1 MKITQAYI
9 TIDRLH
15 FFARHGVMEQ
25 ERTVGNEFEVSA
37 TLAYDASRAI
47 DSDDV
52 ADAVSYA
59 DAVTII
65 SREMSQPSALLEHV
79 AGRIARALLDGLP
92 ALSGGTVTVTKLHPP
107 IPGQAVSASFTVAF
121 TR

>member
-1 MKITQAYI
+1 MKVTQSHITL
-9 TIDRLH
+9 DRLR

-37 TLAYDASRAI
+37 NLVYDATRAME
-47 DSDDV
+47 SDDI

-59 DAVTII
+59 DAAGVIA
-65 SREMSQPSALLEHV
+65 REMDQSSALLEHV
-79 AGRIARALLDGLP
+79 TARIARALLDSLP
-92 ALSGGTVTVTKLHPP
+92 AVTSGTVTVTKLHPP
-107 IPGQAVSASFTVAF
+107 FSGQDASASFTLAF

>member
-9 TIDRLH
+9 TLDRLH

-92 ALSGGTVTVTKLHPP
+92 ALSGGTVTVTKQHPP

>member
-1 MKITQAYI
+1 MKVTQSYI
-9 TIDRLH
+9 TLDRLR

-37 TLAYDASRAI
+37 TLAYDATGAMES
-47 DSDDV
+47 DSI

-59 DAVTII
+59 DAAEVIA
-65 SREMSQPSALLEHV
+65 REMARPSALLEHV
-79 AGRIARALLDGLP
+79 TGRIARALLDSLP
-92 ALSGGTVTVTKLHPP
+92 AVTAGTVTVTKLHPP
-107 IPGQAVSASFTVAF
+107 FPRQAAAASFTIAF

>member
-9 TIDRLH
+9 TLDRLH

-65 SREMSQPSALLEHV
+65 SREMSHPSALLEHV

-92 ALSGGTVTVTKLHPP
+92 ALSGGTVTITKLHPP

>member
-1 MKITQAYI
+1 MKITQTYI
-9 TIDRLH
+9 TLDRLH

-47 DSDDV
+47 DNDDV

-59 DAVTII
+59 DAVMII

-107 IPGQAVSASFTVAF
+107 IPEQAVSASFTVAF
-121 TR
+121 TK